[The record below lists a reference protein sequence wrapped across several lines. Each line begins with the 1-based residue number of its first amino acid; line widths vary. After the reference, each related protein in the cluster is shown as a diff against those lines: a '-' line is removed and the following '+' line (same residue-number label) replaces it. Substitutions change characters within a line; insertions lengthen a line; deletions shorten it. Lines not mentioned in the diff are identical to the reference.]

1 MKNETEKERDKRIER
16 NIIAMLSRENLSLR
30 QGRYITAEDIEHVR
44 KRVREW
50 KFDTEEKNS
59 LDSWR
64 ISR

>member
-1 MKNETEKERDKRIER
+1 MRADKECDKLIER
-16 NIIAMLSRENLSLR
+16 KIVARLSRGNLSLR
-30 QGRYITAEDIEHVR
+30 QGRYITAKDIEHVR